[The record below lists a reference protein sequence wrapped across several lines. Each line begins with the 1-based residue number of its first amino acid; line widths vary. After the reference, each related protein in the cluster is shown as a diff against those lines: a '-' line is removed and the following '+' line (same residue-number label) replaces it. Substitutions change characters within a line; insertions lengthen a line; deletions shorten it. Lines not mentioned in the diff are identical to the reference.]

1 MLGGSPTN
9 TLYIALVST
18 WAFVTGVMKIILAIR
33 LRHEIEGEWLLALSG
48 VASILLAVLPMARP
62 LAATPALIWSL
73 GIYAIVMSELVTAL
87 VFAG

>member
-1 MLGGSPTN
+1 MLGGTPTN
-9 TLYIALVST
+9 TLYIALVNT

-48 VASILLAVLPMARP
+48 VASILLAVLLMARP
-62 LAATPALIWSL
+62 LAATLALTWSL
-73 GIYAIVMSELVTAL
+73 GIYAIVMSGLVTAL